1 MRLRHSVSA
10 SSNAT
15 ADATADAASPMKNAR
30 QPKLPRDVWSTNA
43 SDYLS
48 RRIVSG

>member
-15 ADATADAASPMKNAR
+15 ADATSPIKNVR
-30 QPKLPRDVWSTNA
+30 QPKPPHVVLLGNA
-43 SDYLS
+43 FDYFS
-48 RRIVSG
+48 KRIVNG